1 MWKTEQQILRR
12 LRKLNWQ
19 HLQVCQHLSDG
30 PAPHVQHQGQ
40 GGAQIQLLQIWK
52 RNSFSTQLCSIR
64 WPMRR
69 CSLRR
74 WSLTENWQE
83 PCRSLFFW
91 IVNGS
96 CWSVNEKKK
105 KILAVCSPIMDPFQ
119 PLSVGKSSQRIL
131 VKSPKSKEIE
141 PTHTFSINEVGW
153 KLFLL
158 KWKIIELKTLQAFT
172 SQFHRVK
179 IQQASARAGEAEPER
194 NETRKKVDFVLSN
207 NIWLVQQWTF
217 KYVVKQSEIGLFSIA
232 VPCRLTR
239 TGSTRSRRASCESW
253 RAGSSC
259 NTTSWS
265 LRSVDECK
273 TWNTFFA
280 AEMVQRDDLYL
291 GWWDEQISWKNC
303 ENLSECLTFKVV
315 EQLNKRFQPSPLIIK
330 KRIEVGFQYLATC
343 THIFLGPDREG
354 VHEEVRPRQEAV
366 HLLGLDWTFLPPLC
380 NLVSRDP
387 AQNVPQQKWK
397 LPAAEVS
404 ASKEIFFSEQE
415 APSEQTF
422 STTHFC
428 LFYVALSLVMNHGV
442 LVLTHQR
449 FMWDHIV
456 SSAVCRGHDDDSTC
470 MTSCQKLVWRWS

>member
-1 MWKTEQQILRR
+1 MFNTRDKVEHKFNCFRFGKGTVSSQPNYARLGDLRGDAVWDDDP
-12 LRKLNWQ
+12 WQ
-19 HLQVCQHLSDG
+19 RTDE
-30 PAPHVQHQGQ
+30 
-40 GGAQIQLLQIWK
+40 
-52 RNSFSTQLCSIR
+52 
-64 WPMRR
+64 
-69 CSLRR
+69 SLAG
-74 WSLTENWQE
+74 
-83 PCRSLFFW
+83 LFFW

-96 CWSVNEKKK
+96 CWSVSEKKK
-105 KILAVCSPIMDPFQ
+105 NIFVGCSPILCSPC
-119 PLSVGKSSQRIL
+119 PWASPPRGSWSRAPSPRRSSQPTPSQSTRWDESYFCSNGKL
-131 VKSPKSKEIE
+131 LNSKLCRRSPRSSTEWRSSRPAPGRE
-141 PTHTFSINEVGW
+141 RRSPRGTRRERRSTLSW
-153 KLFLL
+153 A
-158 KWKIIELKTLQAFT
+158 II
-172 SQFHRVK
+172 S
-179 IQQASARAGEAEPER
+179 
-194 NETRKKVDFVLSN
+194 
-207 NIWLVQQWTF
+207 
-217 KYVVKQSEIGLFSIA
+217 GLFSNELSNMLSSNQ
-232 VPCRLTR
+232 RLDFSQSLCVA
-239 TGSTRSRRASCESW
+239 GW
-253 RAGSSC
+253 RGQEARDRGVHCANHEEQEAAATQPAGHWGQW
-259 NTTSWS
+259 TSA
-265 LRSVDECK
+265 K
-273 TWNTFFA
+273 PGTHFFA

-330 KRIEVGFQYLATC
+330 KRIEVGFQYLVTC
-343 THIFLGPDREG
+343 THVFLGPDREG

>member
-1 MWKTEQQILRR
+1 MQSETMIPDRELTRA
-12 LRKLNWQ
+12 
-19 HLQVCQHLSDG
+19 LQV
-30 PAPHVQHQGQ
+30 
-40 GGAQIQLLQIWK
+40 
-52 RNSFSTQLCSIR
+52 SF
-64 WPMRR
+64 
-69 CSLRR
+69 
-74 WSLTENWQE
+74 
-83 PCRSLFFW
+83 FVW

-96 CWSVNEKKK
+96 RWSVNEKKK
-105 KILAVCSPIMDPFQ
+105 KIFVVCSLIRNPLQ

-158 KWKIIELKTLQAFT
+158 KWKIIELEPLQAFT

-207 NIWLVQQWTF
+207 NIWLVVQQWTF
-217 KYVVKQSEIGLFSIA
+217 KYVVKPSEIGLLSIA
-232 VPCRLTR
+232 VRWRLTR

-273 TWNTFFA
+273 TSNTFFA
-280 AEMVQRDDLYL
+280 AETVKIFL
-291 GWWDEQISWKNC
+291 NV
-303 ENLSECLTFKVV
+303 LTFKVV

-330 KRIEVGFQYLATC
+330 KRIEVGFQYLVTC
-343 THIFLGPDREG
+343 THVFLGPDREG

-397 LPAAEVS
+397 LPAAEV
-404 ASKEIFFSEQE
+404 
-415 APSEQTF
+415 
-422 STTHFC
+422 
-428 LFYVALSLVMNHGV
+428 
-442 LVLTHQR
+442 
-449 FMWDHIV
+449 
-456 SSAVCRGHDDDSTC
+456 
-470 MTSCQKLVWRWS
+470 